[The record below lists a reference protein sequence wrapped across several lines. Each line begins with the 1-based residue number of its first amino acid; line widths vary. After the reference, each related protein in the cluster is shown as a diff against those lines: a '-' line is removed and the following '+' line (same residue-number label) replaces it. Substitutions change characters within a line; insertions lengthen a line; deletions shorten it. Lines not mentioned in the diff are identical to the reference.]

1 MSWVEFVIESN
12 VYLPTAVFHRG
23 NENKMPENHYTISPE
38 GKRLLLGLLLMHKDY
53 LETEGEAND
62 ETELDL
68 TDTLI
73 ELFEE
78 N

>member
-1 MSWVEFVIESN
+1 MSFKRSPIERFPANACLSQ
-12 VYLPTAVFHRG
+12 RDR
-23 NENKMPENHYTISPE
+23 KQMPESHYPISPE
-38 GKRLLLGLLLMHKDY
+38 GKRLLLGLLLTHKEY

-68 TDTLI
+68 TDSLI

>member
-1 MSWVEFVIESN
+1 MISCSTSPIER
-12 VYLPTAVFHRG
+12 YLPTAVFHRG
-23 NENKMPENHYTISPE
+23 ELKQMPENHYAISPE
-38 GKRLLLGLLLMHKDY
+38 GKRLLLGLLLTHKDY

-62 ETELDL
+62 ESELDL
-68 TDTLI
+68 TDSLI

>member
-1 MSWVEFVIESN
+1 
-12 VYLPTAVFHRG
+12 
-23 NENKMPENHYTISPE
+23 MPENHYAISPE
-38 GKRLLLGLLLMHKDY
+38 GQRLLLGLLLTHKDY

-68 TDTLI
+68 TDSLI

>member
-1 MSWVEFVIESN
+1 
-12 VYLPTAVFHRG
+12 
-23 NENKMPENHYTISPE
+23 MPENHYAISSE
-38 GKRLLLGLLLMHKDY
+38 GKRLLLGLLQSHKDY

-68 TDTLI
+68 TDSLI

>member
-1 MSWVEFVIESN
+1 MVHIPDRTLSANSCLSQGE
-12 VYLPTAVFHRG
+12 R
-23 NENKMPENHYTISPE
+23 KQMPENHYAISPE
-38 GKRLLLGLLLMHKDY
+38 GKRLLLGLLLTHKDY

-62 ETELDL
+62 ESELDL
-68 TDTLI
+68 TDSLI